1 MQVEVFQGDVS
12 SCLQLT
18 FKCSAKDN
26 TEKRQREK
34 HKANVAKCS
43 DGVGTAGVRVDV
55 VLLF

>member
-1 MQVEVFQGDVS
+1 MEVFRGDVS

-34 HKANVAKCS
+34 DKANVAKCS
-43 DGVGTAGVRVDV
+43 DGVETAGVRVDV